1 MTGSIDTDKAI
12 RQLKGNKKLY
22 LMMLE
27 KFEGLSLDV
36 EMKNIAEAIDAE
48 DF

>member
-1 MTGSIDTDKAI
+1 MIGSIDTDKAI
-12 RQLKGNKKLY
+12 SQLKGNQKLY

-36 EMKNIAEAIDAE
+36 EMKRIAEAIDAA